1 MENINKIET
10 ELATKLEELGFY
22 VKHADGWISYV
33 HKETCLDGGIVILDN
48 EIRCSLKFRVVGDY
62 LTLLDHKQ
70 FSCSKIE
77 ELVFLHSAIV
87 EYLTELEK
95 SSMNFYSTMQSTGMT
110 VELNDFGL
118 VIESSLGKFKSSLTV
133 TELSDG
139 SAYRCMGSIYLKD
152 DWYSVELVEVSKTL
166 KSEEEIIYLIQSM
179 TSSCI
184 GIMEYIRKQR
194 EFLNL

>member
-1 MENINKIET
+1 MV
-10 ELATKLEELGFY
+10 KLE
-22 VKHADGWISYV
+22 
-33 HKETCLDGGIVILDN
+33 T
-48 EIRCSLKFRVVGDY
+48 
-62 LTLLDHKQ
+62 
-70 FSCSKIE
+70 
-77 ELVFLHSAIV
+77 
-87 EYLTELEK
+87 LEK
-95 SSMNFYSTMQSTGMT
+95 HLKEHTGMA

-152 DWYSVELVEVSKTL
+152 DWYGVELVEVSKTL

-179 TSSCI
+179 TSTCI
-184 GIMEYIRKQR
+184 GIMEYLRRQR

>member
-1 MENINKIET
+1 MV
-10 ELATKLEELGFY
+10 KLE
-22 VKHADGWISYV
+22 
-33 HKETCLDGGIVILDN
+33 T
-48 EIRCSLKFRVVGDY
+48 
-62 LTLLDHKQ
+62 
-70 FSCSKIE
+70 
-77 ELVFLHSAIV
+77 
-87 EYLTELEK
+87 LEK
-95 SSMNFYSTMQSTGMT
+95 HLKEHTGMT

-152 DWYSVELVEVSKTL
+152 GWYGVELVEVSKTL

-179 TSSCI
+179 TSTCI
-184 GIMEYIRKQR
+184 GIMEYLRRQR

>member
-10 ELATKLEELGFY
+10 ELATKLEGLGFY
-22 VKHADGWISYV
+22 VKHTDGWIGYV

-95 SSMNFYSTMQSTGMT
+95 SSMNFYSTMQSTGMI

-139 SAYRCMGSIYLKD
+139 SAYRCMGSIYL
-152 DWYSVELVEVSKTL
+152 
-166 KSEEEIIYLIQSM
+166 
-179 TSSCI
+179 
-184 GIMEYIRKQR
+184 
-194 EFLNL
+194 